1 MSYQSDDRKGIA
13 SGTRLEATGAT
24 PDAPPKPAP
33 SADQQAPV
41 YSTAQ
46 FMRRQQKAPPPGYRS
61 DSRARSRQRR
71 ASQRRRRNEWA
82 WVILAGGMI
91 SVFGFLALAMIVLV
105 RVPHSAQEV
114 IATADLRPA
123 LPTPVNARSEYI
135 ADGRRVG
142 VDVLQLDD
150 GSLIEMAPLDGKSRY
165 SIIVGGLD
173 RRPDQTDEPVR
184 TDSLML
190 VSIDPSRKALGV
202 LSIPRD
208 LWVRI
213 PEQEDHDRI
222 NRAYFLGEGRATGYG
237 PRLLQQTVSWNL
249 GMRVHNYVLIDFQA
263 VIDIVDHLGGIE
275 ITIDYTIDDERFPD
289 MNYGYDPFYLPAG
302 THILDGWD
310 TLRFARTRHG
320 NNDVRRAER
329 QQMALYAIRDR
340 ALSLNV
346 LQLIGQA
353 PALLATLGEHV
364 QTGLDLEQ
372 IVQLALL
379 IKDIKFEDINM
390 RVMDFDYLEEYITE
404 EYQQQVLIPRVERLP
419 ILLTQTFGE
428 DYAR

>member
-1 MSYQSDDRKGIA
+1 M
-13 SGTRLEATGAT
+13 TGAA
-24 PDAPPKPAP
+24 PGAPPKPSP
-33 SADQQAPV
+33 PTEKPAPV

-46 FMRRQQKAPPPGYRS
+46 YIRRQQQAPPPRYRS
-61 DSRARSRQRR
+61 HSRARSRQGR
-71 ASQRRRRNEWA
+71 ASLRRRRNEWA

-91 SVFGFLALAMIVLV
+91 SVFGFIVLAMIVLV
-105 RVPHSAQEV
+105 RAPHSVQEV
-114 IATADLRPA
+114 VATADLRPA

-150 GSLIEMAPLDGKSRY
+150 GSLIEMAPWDGKSRY

-173 RRPDQTDEPVR
+173 RRPDQTGEPVR

-249 GMRVHNYVLIDFQA
+249 GMRIHNYILVDFQA

-289 MNYGYDPFYLPAG
+289 MNYGYDPFYLAAG

-364 QTGLDLEQ
+364 QTGLELEQ

-379 IKDIKFEDINM
+379 AKDIAFDDITM
-390 RVMDFDYLEEYITE
+390 RVMDFEYLEEYITE

-419 ILLTQTFGE
+419 ILLRQTFGE

>member
-1 MSYQSDDRKGIA
+1 MSHQSDHKKRAA
-13 SGTRLEATGAT
+13 SRQRPKVVGTATGST
-24 PDAPPKPAP
+24 PPKPPPQEHNAP
-33 SADQQAPV
+33 A
-41 YSTAQ
+41 YSTTRYIQ
-46 FMRRQQKAPPPGYRS
+46 NQYKAPPPINALSGAHR
-61 DSRARSRQRR
+61 RQRR
-71 ASQRRRRNEWA
+71 HRQRRRRNEWA

-91 SVFGFLALAMIVLV
+91 SVFGFLVLAMFVLI
-105 RVPHSAQEV
+105 RIPQSIQEV
-114 IATADLRPA
+114 IPTADLRSA
-123 LPTPVNARSEYI
+123 LPTPVDARNEYI

-150 GSLIEMAPLDGKSRY
+150 GSLIEMIPWDGQSRY
-165 SIIVGGLD
+165 TVIVGGLD
-173 RRPDQTDEPVR
+173 RRPDQTGEPVR

-190 VSIDPSRKALGV
+190 VSIDPSRNRIGV

-213 PEQEDHDRI
+213 PEQEEHDRI
-222 NRAYFLGEGRATGYG
+222 NRAYFLGESRATGYG

-249 GMRVHNYVLIDFQA
+249 GMRIHNYVLVDFQA
-263 VIDIVDHLGGIE
+263 VIDLVDHLGGIE
-275 ITIDYTIDDERFPD
+275 ITIDYTINDERYPD

-302 THILDGWD
+302 NHVLDGRD

-329 QQMALYAIRDR
+329 QQMILYSIRER
-340 ALSLNV
+340 IQNLNF

-364 QTGLDLEQ
+364 QTGLELEQ

-379 IKDIKFEDINM
+379 VKDIELDDINM
-390 RVMDFDYLEEYITE
+390 RVMDFEYLEEYVTE
-404 EYQQQVLIPRVERLP
+404 EYQQQVLVPRVERLP
-419 ILLTQTFGE
+419 ILLSQTFGD
-428 DYAR
+428 DYGR

>member
-1 MSYQSDDRKGIA
+1 MSRQTDERKRVASQSKLNAADAASGSIA
-13 SGTRLEATGAT
+13 SDPPR
-24 PDAPPKPAP
+24 APARP
-33 SADQQAPV
+33 PV

-46 FMRRQQKAPPPGYRS
+46 YIQSQSKAPPLPDSFAGDRYRK
-61 DSRARSRQRR
+61 RR
-71 ASQRRRRNEWA
+71 ANRRRRRNDWA

-91 SVFGFLALAMIVLV
+91 SVFGFLVLAMFVLI
-105 RVPHSAQEV
+105 RLPHSVQEV
-114 IATADLRPA
+114 MPTADLRPV
-123 LPTPVNARSEYI
+123 LPTPVDARSEYI

-150 GSLIEMAPLDGKSRY
+150 GSLIEMVPWDGQSRY
-165 SIIVGGLD
+165 TFIVGGLD
-173 RRPDQTDEPVR
+173 SRPDQTGEPVR

-190 VSIDPSRKALGV
+190 VSVDPAGNGVGV

-213 PEQEDHDRI
+213 PEQEAHDRI

-249 GMRVHNYVLIDFQA
+249 GMRVHNYVLVDFQA

-275 ITIDYTIDDERFPD
+275 MSIDYTIDDARYPD

-302 THILDGWD
+302 THILDGRD

-329 QQMALYAIRDR
+329 QQMVLYAVRERI
-340 ALSLNV
+340 LSLNV

-364 QTGLDLEQ
+364 QTGLELEQ

-379 IKDIKFEDINM
+379 LKDIEFEKISM
-390 RVMDFDYLEEYITE
+390 RVMDFEYLEEYVTE
-404 EYQQQVLIPRVERLP
+404 EYQQQVLVPRVDRLP
-419 ILLTQTFGE
+419 MLLRQTFGE
-428 DYAR
+428 DYAS

>member
-1 MSYQSDDRKGIA
+1 MSRQFDVKKQHAPQTKLDN
-13 SGTRLEATGAT
+13 SGRGRGVAAQRT
-24 PDAPPKPAP
+24 PAADAR
-33 SADQQAPV
+33 QPV

-46 FMRRQQKAPPPGYRS
+46 YIQSQPTTRLPGSLSGARQ
-61 DSRARSRQRR
+61 RQRR
-71 ASQRRRRNEWA
+71 VNQRRRRNDWA

-91 SVFGFLALAMIVLV
+91 SVFGFLVLAMIVLI
-105 RVPHSAQEV
+105 RLPHSVQQV
-114 IATADLRPA
+114 MPTADLRRV

-150 GSLIEMAPLDGKSRY
+150 GSLIELAPWDGQSRFT
-165 SIIVGGLD
+165 IIIGGLD
-173 RRPDQTDEPVR
+173 SRPDQQGEPVR

-190 VSIDPSRKALGV
+190 VSINPASKGIGV

-213 PEQEDHDRI
+213 PEQEKHDRI
-222 NRAYFLGEGRATGYG
+222 NRAYFIGESRATGYG

-249 GMRVHNYVLIDFQA
+249 GMRIHNYVLIDFQA

-275 ITIDYTIDDERFPD
+275 ISIDYEINDQRYPD

-302 THILDGWD
+302 THLLDGRD

-329 QQMALYAIRDR
+329 QQMVLFALRER
-340 ALSLNV
+340 VLSLNA
-346 LQLIGQA
+346 LQLIGQV
-353 PALLATLGEHV
+353 PSLLATLGDHLE
-364 QTGLDLEQ
+364 TGLELEQ

-379 IKDIKFEDINM
+379 LKDVEFDNISM
-390 RVMDFDYLEEYITE
+390 RVMDFEFLEEYVTE
-404 EYQQQVLIPRVERLP
+404 EYQQQVLVPRVERLP
-419 ILLTQTFGE
+419 ILLSQTFGE
-428 DYAR
+428 DYAS

>member
-1 MSYQSDDRKGIA
+1 MSQQSDESKRAAPRRAPKVV
-13 SGTRLEATGAT
+13 GAT
-24 PDAPPKPAP
+24 TGSAIPEPPPQKSNAPL
-33 SADQQAPV
+33 
-41 YSTAQ
+41 YSTTQ
-46 FMRRQQKAPPPGYRS
+46 YIQNQYQAPPPKNALSG
-61 DSRARSRQRR
+61 AHKRQRR
-71 ASQRRRRNEWA
+71 LRQRRRRHEWA

-91 SVFGFLALAMIVLV
+91 SVFGFLVLAMFVLI
-105 RVPHSAQEV
+105 RIPHSVQEV
-114 IATADLRPA
+114 IPTADLRSP
-123 LPTPVNARSEYI
+123 LPTPVNARNEYI

-150 GSLIEMAPLDGKSRY
+150 GSLIEMAPWDGQSRY
-165 SIIVGGLD
+165 TVIVGGLD
-173 RRPDQTDEPVR
+173 RRPDQTGEPVR

-190 VSIDPSRKALGV
+190 VSIDPTSNGIGV

-213 PEQEDHDRI
+213 PEQEEHDRI
-222 NRAYFLGEGRATGYG
+222 NRAFFVGESRATGYG

-249 GMRVHNYVLIDFQA
+249 GMRIHNYILVDFQA
-263 VIDIVDHLGGIE
+263 VIDLVDHLGGIE
-275 ITIDYTIDDERFPD
+275 IGIDYTIDDERYPD

-302 THILDGWD
+302 RHVLDGRD

-329 QQMALYAIRDR
+329 QQMILYAIRER
-340 ALSLNV
+340 IQSLNF
-346 LQLIGQA
+346 LELIAQA

-379 IKDIKFEDINM
+379 VKDIELADINM
-390 RVMDFDYLEEYITE
+390 RVMNFEYLEEYVTE
-404 EYQQQVLIPRVERLP
+404 EYQQQVLVPRVERLP
-419 ILLTQTFGE
+419 TLLAQTFGE
-428 DYAR
+428 DYGS

>member
-1 MSYQSDDRKGIA
+1 MSRHFDDKKRQAPQTKLDYAGRA
-13 SGTRLEATGAT
+13 RGAAKKRTQEA
-24 PDAPPKPAP
+24 DVR
-33 SADQQAPV
+33 QPV
-41 YSTAQ
+41 YSIAQ
-46 FMRRQQKAPPPGYRS
+46 QIQSQPTTELPGSLSGARQRQ
-61 DSRARSRQRR
+61 SRAN
-71 ASQRRRRNEWA
+71 QRRRRNDCA

-91 SVFGFLALAMIVLV
+91 SVFSFLVLAMIVLI
-105 RVPHSAQEV
+105 RLPHSVQQV
-114 IATADLRPA
+114 MPTADLKPV

-150 GSLIEMAPLDGKSRY
+150 GSLIELAPWDGQSRFT
-165 SIIVGGLD
+165 IIIGGLD
-173 RRPDQTDEPVR
+173 SRPDQTGEPVR

-190 VSIDPSRKALGV
+190 VSINPASNGIGV

-213 PEQEDHDRI
+213 PEQENHDRI
-222 NRAYFLGEGRATGYG
+222 NRAYFIGESRATGYG

-249 GMRVHNYVLIDFQA
+249 GMRIHDYVLIDFQA

-275 ITIDYTIDDERFPD
+275 ISIDYEINDQRYPD

-302 THILDGWD
+302 RHLLDGRD

-329 QQMALYAIRDR
+329 QQMVLFALREKI
-340 ALSLNV
+340 LSLNF
-346 LQLIGQA
+346 LQLIGQV
-353 PALLATLGEHV
+353 PALLGTLGDHV
-364 QTGLDLEQ
+364 ETGLELEQ

-379 IKDIKFEDINM
+379 LKDVEFDNISM
-390 RVMDFDYLEEYITE
+390 RVMDFEFLEEYVTE
-404 EYQQQVLIPRVERLP
+404 EYQQQVLVPRVERLP
-419 ILLTQTFGE
+419 ILLSQTFGVN
-428 DYAR
+428 YSS

>member
-1 MSYQSDDRKGIA
+1 
-13 SGTRLEATGAT
+13 
-24 PDAPPKPAP
+24 
-33 SADQQAPV
+33 
-41 YSTAQ
+41 
-46 FMRRQQKAPPPGYRS
+46 
-61 DSRARSRQRR
+61 
-71 ASQRRRRNEWA
+71 
-82 WVILAGGMI
+82 MI
-91 SVFGFLALAMIVLV
+91 SVFGFLVLAMIVLI
-105 RVPHSAQEV
+105 RLPHSVQQV
-114 IATADLRPA
+114 MPTADLKPE

-150 GSLIEMAPLDGKSRY
+150 GRLIELAPWDGQSRFT
-165 SIIVGGLD
+165 IIIGGLD
-173 RRPDQTDEPVR
+173 SRPDQTGEPVR

-190 VSIDPSRKALGV
+190 VSINPASNGIGV

-222 NRAYFLGEGRATGYG
+222 NRAYFIGESRATGYG

-249 GMRVHNYVLIDFQA
+249 GMRIHNYVLIDFQA

-275 ITIDYTIDDERFPD
+275 ISIDYEINDQRYPD

-302 THILDGWD
+302 THLLDGRD

-329 QQMALYAIRDR
+329 QQMVLFALRER
-340 ALSLNV
+340 VLSLNA
-346 LQLIGQA
+346 LQLIGQV
-353 PALLATLGEHV
+353 PTLLATLGDHLE
-364 QTGLDLEQ
+364 TGLELEQ

-379 IKDIKFEDINM
+379 LKDVEFDNISM
-390 RVMDFDYLEEYITE
+390 RVMDFEYLEEYVTE
-404 EYQQQVLIPRVERLP
+404 EYQQQVLVPRVGRLP
-419 ILLTQTFGE
+419 VLLSQTFGE
-428 DYAR
+428 DYAS